1 MNNNDLPELNIPRF
15 NKEEDKKRKKGLLS
29 WLRGGAR
36 AGGGEMATGGAGAG
50 GGALGGGGI
59 FGGGGILS
67 AIAAGKFAGVL
78 AVLALMG
85 VVAGAGWIIHNANS
99 QNAGS
104 KIASA
109 ANSTAYVPLSQRDQ
123 QNASGLNM
131 LSGKVAGLGDDPA
144 NANKKDDKNGADA
157 SANGGKDGKDGNAD
171 GMPQPDQPQGQG
183 GANGDQMGKLMGANI
198 GALSSQ
204 AGNGG
209 GGAGAKL
216 ASSNFNAK
224 SGINFGGV
232 MGSFQKPAFNKV
244 ASMKGGRNVSASAMK
259 SGRAYATNCSATNS
273 KACAQSNAIHGLLKQ
288 GSNLTTADGLKSNAD
303 QAWEGQTSGGT
314 ATGGAGIGTGDGG
327 GIVTSPSIDNPTSS
341 NSVTENSTTPST
353 GDSSDAT
360 PWAKWAADAE
370 YALVAANIIIAVI
383 AYLSNA
389 GNTPFTAYLK
399 GFAAVMMA
407 VAIAL
412 GAFVVGVGIYM
423 MTQGQHTA
431 AYVLTL
437 AGGITTAN
445 AILAFTGTVSAN
457 MAMILATIAPIVQM
471 LGSLLDKKSS

>member
-99 QNAGS
+99 QNAGN
-104 KIASA
+104 KTASA
-109 ANSTAYVPLSQRDQ
+109 AHSSAYVPLSQRDQ

-144 NANKKDDKNGADA
+144 NVGKKDDKNGADA

-204 AGNGG
+204 AGGANG

-288 GSNLTTADGLKSNAD
+288 GSGLTTADGLKSNAD

-327 GIVTSPSIDNPTSS
+327 IVTSPSIDNPTSS
-341 NSVTENSTTPST
+341 NSVSENTSTPST
-353 GDSSDAT
+353 GDSTDAT
-360 PWAKWAADAE
+360 PWAKWTMAAE
-370 YALVAANIIIAVI
+370 IALVAANIIIATI

-399 GFAAVMMA
+399 GIAAIMMG
-407 VAIAL
+407 VACAL
-412 GAFVVGVGIYM
+412 GAFVAGVGVYM
-423 MTQGQHTA
+423 MSQGQ
-431 AYVLTL
+431 YVSGGVLTL
-437 AGGITTAN
+437 AGGITCAN
-445 AILAFTGTVSAN
+445 AALAFAGVVSAT
-457 MAMILATIAPIVQM
+457 MSMILAMAAPMIQM
-471 LGSLLDKKSS
+471 LGSLMGSKSS